1 MGEVIY
7 RDLDAA
13 ARAYF
18 DGDNAPLL
26 RLFAENNLSA
36 GYRQPGGRAA
46 PPDERAAQDRDAI
59 ARKEANDPDIYAL
72 FTIDEFRKMSIDVSV
87 LDLCVKWPV
96 PSKAHPP
103 QHSIPPGATFP
114 SAPVL
119 VLSGEL
125 DALTS
130 PPRGS
135 WRRNCSR
142 TASRC

>member
-59 ARKEANDPDIYAL
+59 ARKEAK
-72 FTIDEFRKMSIDVSV
+72 TRTSMRCS
-87 LDLCVKWPV
+87 
-96 PSKAHPP
+96 PST
-103 QHSIPPGATFP
+103 S
-114 SAPVL
+114 SARCR
-119 VLSGEL
+119 
-125 DALTS
+125 LT
-130 PPRGS
+130 
-135 WRRNCSR
+135 
-142 TASRC
+142 